1 MADQHNAQGKFS
13 ARPQV
18 VKHGQYGPPNSD
30 LLRGGKQ
37 SGMRD
42 IRQLQQTLGAVPVA
56 SNKRTK
62 IDK

>member
-13 ARPQV
+13 TRPQV

-42 IRQLQQTLGAVPVA
+42 TRQLQQTPGAMPVA
-56 SNKRTK
+56 SNTRTK
-62 IDK
+62 TDK